1 MYQFYERKF
10 KWPSIIMVSYCVV
23 ILTILISFK
32 SISTKSIQSST
43 TPVINGKWQ
52 PLLNISDDTIRQLFM
67 PRLLNL
73 TEIANEWMNV
83 SKNCRHDI
91 RESLAEMFE
100 PSRNRQTWAFKMFDS
115 WSKMP
120 SSGMFRGTITD
131 YGDYD
136 QCLSIDKSTI
146 PTQYCLVDF
155 AMPMPKPQPKH
166 HNFFHKT
173 IGLLPENFQ
182 RHNGSTIYEH
192 LEKYSS
198 IFYYTNI
205 EMAICMPNTCN
216 QNDLETILKDA
227 EKIGLELKKL
237 SCEHR
242 PTERWRPNLPQFI
255 AILMLITVFVLS
267 IVAFINDCI
276 HDGKDRNEFIT
287 CFSPARNCR
296 KLFTTKTS
304 SSGNDEL
311 SCIHGLRVLTICWII
326 MGHTLDWNNLNVFRD
341 TFLIKESLSD
351 LTKQPFF
358 RTHFSVETFFYI
370 TGLLTSYI
378 TLGYTKGKLEN
389 FNSIAFIVL
398 RYLRL
403 TPQLVAFMLLTS
415 LLPIMFDGPLW
426 TMYNDRMIGQCHR
439 TWWHNLIYMQNII
452 DNENICAIH
461 TWFLAADMQLHWL
474 ALFPIIAML
483 KNPRIGLIFA
493 KFLVIFFTLIS
504 SLIIYIGQ
512 LPPGYVVTTKSDFLD
527 EQGKPSELVQFFH
540 KPWNHC
546 NVFFIGFIFGAY
558 LHKNLSEISCKLQ
571 MNKGKKIAL
580 WMLALFGYLSCI
592 YSNSFY
598 LFGREYE
605 PFFSA
610 LIFASNRLIW
620 ALVLT
625 LVIWLCITGNGMWI
639 GRLLSWSAVRPLS
652 RMTFSVYL
660 VHAWTFTVLI
670 GTKRD
675 LIDIRPTAIIF
686 LFASMI
692 SISYV
697 LAFIFTLLFES
708 PFIHMMD
715 FAKKSMLMPASNKM
729 KTVPTITKQ
738 MTDNNDKIHYE
749 QQNSKQQQQQ
759 HSSLLTSV
767 ESTNI

>member
-23 ILTILISFK
+23 IITILISFK

-43 TPVINGKWQ
+43 TPVIDGKWQ

-115 WSKMP
+115 WSKVP

-182 RHNGSTIYEH
+182 HHNGSTIYEH